1 MTAERFNI
9 LKMHILFTKK
19 NYLSLIIGPQFPKY
33 KTDTFLLEKMT
44 IRKELLVVSYLN
56 GYVYK
61 VK

>member
-9 LKMHILFTKK
+9 LKMHILFTK
-19 NYLSLIIGPQFPKY
+19 NYLSLIIDLQFPIY
-33 KTDTFLLEKMT
+33 KTDTFLLEKKMT

-56 GYVYK
+56 GYGYK